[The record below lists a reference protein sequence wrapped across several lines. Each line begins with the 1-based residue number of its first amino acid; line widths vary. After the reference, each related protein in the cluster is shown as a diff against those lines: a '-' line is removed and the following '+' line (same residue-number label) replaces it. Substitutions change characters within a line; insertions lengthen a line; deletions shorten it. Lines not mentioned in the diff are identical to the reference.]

1 MILDQFYNFFAKIF
15 AEINEL
21 RSYDGDI
28 IDISN
33 GRMKPASVINL
44 ALSTAKEKEWI
55 GKIGQP
61 DLTANEP
68 DLFYY
73 TRRKQLVWFVN
84 FSQHLTEEER
94 ENEYKNFNV
103 KSATFAVVQIDDS
116 TGEVISADFIRP
128 IFNEQ

>member
-1 MILDQFYNFFAKIF
+1 MILSQFYNFFTKIF

-28 IDISN
+28 VDISN
-33 GRMKPASVINL
+33 GRMKPALIMNL

-55 GKIGQP
+55 SKIGQP

-68 DLFYY
+68 SLFHY

-103 KSATFAVVQIDDS
+103 KSVTFAVVKIDDS
-116 TGEVISADFIRP
+116 TGKVISAEFTRP
-128 IFNEQ
+128 FFNEQ